1 MKRLLVYFKGLILRA
16 MTAPLFKFFEVL
28 LELLV
33 PILMKRIIDEG
44 IADRDNSLI
53 FGTSALIAALA
64 LSGLIFALFAQY
76 FSAYVA
82 TTFSSRVRDALF
94 SHIMYLSFRDG
105 DRLGKETL
113 TARMTSDVQKVQT
126 AVNLAL
132 RLVLRSPFIVAGS
145 AVMAYI
151 VSPSSLPIF
160 LITTALLA
168 LVIFLIMRL
177 TVPMFSKVQSSLDRL
192 ILRTRENVFA
202 SRVIRAFNRRD
213 DEEKRYADSQDDL
226 YTSSVR
232 SSRIS
237 ALLNPATFIIINVA
251 LAFILIIG
259 GDGVNTGDL
268 SKGDVIALVNYMSA
282 ILVELIKI
290 SNLVTT
296 LNKGLVSANRIAAV
310 LDTQSEK
317 DALFIGKELPV
328 KNHSIE
334 FRGVSYRYPGA
345 SGNAIDSLS
354 FKIEAGETLGII
366 GGTGSG
372 KSTLAAL
379 IPGYILPTEGEIL
392 IDGVPAEEFS
402 PASRR
407 RNVGFVSQSP
417 AVFAGTLE
425 YNIKFGNP
433 DTSDKDVLKATADS
447 CSDEFIA
454 QKEGGLEFVAL
465 QNGRNLSGG
474 QRQRINTARAFARD
488 AGILIL
494 DDASSALDNAT
505 DKKMRNAIKN
515 MKQDPTCVIISQRCG
530 SVRGADKILV
540 LENGRAEGLGTHE
553 SLLNTCALYREMNDL
568 QYGSEE

>member
-33 PILMKRIIDEG
+33 PILMKKIIDEG
-44 IADRDNSLI
+44 IANDDRPLI

-94 SHIMYLSFRDG
+94 SHITYLSFRDG

-151 VSPSSLPIF
+151 VSPSSFPVF
-160 LITTALLA
+160 LITTAALC

-177 TVPMFSKVQSSLDRL
+177 TVPMFGKVQGELDKL

-202 SRVIRAFNRRD
+202 ARVIRAFNRRD
-213 DEEKRYADSQDDL
+213 DEEKRYADSQGDL
-226 YTSSVR
+226 YSTSLR

-237 ALLNPATFIIINVA
+237 ALLNPATFIIINAA
-251 LAFILIIG
+251 LAFILILG
-259 GDGVNTGDL
+259 GEGVNTGAL

-296 LNKGLVSANRIAAV
+296 LNKGLVSASRIAAV
-310 LDTQSEK
+310 LDTESEK
-317 DALFIGKELPV
+317 DTLSAGKELPAG
-328 KNHSIE
+328 NHSIE
-334 FRGVSYRYPGA
+334 FRNVSYRYPGA

-354 FKIEAGETLGII
+354 FRIEAGETLGVI

-379 IPGYILPTEGEIL
+379 IPGYILPTDGEIL
-392 IDGVPAEEFS
+392 IDGIPASEFS
-402 PASRR
+402 PSSRR
-407 RNVGFVSQSP
+407 RNAGFVSQSP

-433 DTSDKDVLKATADS
+433 DATEEDVISAAADS

-454 QKEGGLEFVAL
+454 QKEGGLQFSAL

-474 QRQRINTARAFARD
+474 QRQRLNAARAFARG
-488 AGILIL
+488 AGVLIL

-505 DKKMRNAIKN
+505 DKKMRSAIKN
-515 MKQDPTCVIISQRCG
+515 MKNDPTCIIISQRCG
-530 SVRGADKILV
+530 SVRDADKILV
-540 LENGRAEGLGTHE
+540 LENGRAEGIGTHKE
-553 SLLNTCALYREMNDL
+553 LLASCPLYKEMNDL

>member
-33 PILMKRIIDEG
+33 PILMKKIIDEG
-44 IADRDNSLI
+44 IATNDRSLI

-94 SHIMYLSFRDG
+94 SHITYLSFRDG

-113 TARMTSDVQKVQT
+113 TARMTSDVQKAQT

-151 VSPSSLPIF
+151 VSPSSFPVF
-160 LITTALLA
+160 LITTAVLC

-177 TVPMFSKVQSSLDRL
+177 TVPMFGKVQGALDKL

-202 SRVIRAFNRRD
+202 ARVIRAFNRRD
-213 DEEKRYADSQDDL
+213 DEEKRYADAQSDL
-226 YTSSVR
+226 YSTSVH

-237 ALLNPATFIIINVA
+237 ALLNPATFIIINAA
-251 LAFILIIG
+251 LAFILILG
-259 GDGVNTGDL
+259 GDGVNTGAL

-296 LNKGLVSANRIAAV
+296 INKGLVSASRISAV
-310 LDTQSEK
+310 LETESEK
-317 DALFIGKELPV
+317 DTLNIGKELPAG
-328 KNHSIE
+328 NHSIE
-334 FRGVSYRYPGA
+334 FKNVSYRYPGA

-354 FKIEAGETLGII
+354 FRIEAGETLGVI

-379 IPGYILPTEGEIL
+379 IPGYILPTDGEIL
-392 IDGVPAEEFS
+392 IDGVPASEFS
-402 PASRR
+402 PSSRR
-407 RNVGFVSQSP
+407 QNTGFVSQSP

-433 DTSDKDVLKATADS
+433 NATEEDVISAAADS
-447 CSDEFIA
+447 CADEFIV
-454 QKEGGLEFVAL
+454 QKEGGLQFSAL

-474 QRQRINTARAFARD
+474 QRQRLNTARAFARG
-488 AGILIL
+488 AGLLIL

-505 DKKMRNAIKN
+505 DKKMRSAIKN
-515 MKQDPTCVIISQRCG
+515 MKNDPTCIIISQRCG

-540 LENGRAEGLGTHE
+540 LDNGRAEGIGTHKELLE
-553 SLLNTCALYREMNDL
+553 SCPLYREMNDL